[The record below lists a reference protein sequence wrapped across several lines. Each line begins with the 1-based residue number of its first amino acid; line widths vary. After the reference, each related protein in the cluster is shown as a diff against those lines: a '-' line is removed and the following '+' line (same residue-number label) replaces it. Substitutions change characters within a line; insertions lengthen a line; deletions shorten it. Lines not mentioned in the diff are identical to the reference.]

1 MSALGSPRTVRGDR
15 GESGSLAPR
24 ALAAPHVCD
33 DGEVTDAPAWSMSRW
48 IDAADQPEIVDE
60 ALDRG
65 DPYAGVALLTLV
77 LNHPDADV
85 ALPRIKRALES
96 GSMQTRV
103 NALQSLGHHA
113 RLHGLID
120 AESVARLRLAL
131 HDRTVVQGY
140 EIRGYARNAAGDV
153 AMFAPRH
160 RLPRW
165 LRRRFAGPR
174 RPARCPLRR
183 RRTDG

>member
-1 MSALGSPRTVRGDR
+1 M
-15 GESGSLAPR
+15 
-24 ALAAPHVCD
+24 
-33 DGEVTDAPAWSMSRW
+33 DAV
-48 IDAADQPEIVDE
+48 DQPEIVDE

-77 LNHPDADV
+77 LNHPDPHV

-96 GSMQTRV
+96 ADAQTRA

-131 HDRTVVQGY
+131 RDRAALQGY
-140 EIRGYARNAAGDV
+140 EVRGYARNAAGDV
-153 AMFAPRH
+153 AMFAPRN

-174 RPARCPLRR
+174 
-183 RRTDG
+183 